1 MSQSFLDKLM
11 YNGCIFNG
19 HPAEGINIKIT
30 DKSSIPAVGCV
41 QLDLQIHGI
50 SYTTNFIIM
59 ETLLFEVIVG
69 YKFIKLNNLVIKTY
83 QDYNI
88 LFTATSFQDIDLYAT
103 RSITIP
109 AFSQKYVDLSWLAS
123 PKLGIYTIERDDKM
137 IYRYG
142 LLVARVLLKFLQV
155 IQINS
160 HPLYLS
166 PIYPVSPSEYRK
178 VKY

>member
-11 YNGCIFNG
+11 RNGCIFHVN
-19 HPAEGINIKIT
+19 PADGINIKIA

-50 SYTTNFIIM
+50 SYATNFIIM

-83 QDYNI
+83 QDDNI

-103 RSITIP
+103 RSIRIP
-109 AFSQKYVDLSWLAS
+109 NIRML
-123 PKLGIYTIERDDKM
+123 
-137 IYRYG
+137 
-142 LLVARVLLKFLQV
+142 
-155 IQINS
+155 
-160 HPLYLS
+160 
-166 PIYPVSPSEYRK
+166 EY
-178 VKY
+178 